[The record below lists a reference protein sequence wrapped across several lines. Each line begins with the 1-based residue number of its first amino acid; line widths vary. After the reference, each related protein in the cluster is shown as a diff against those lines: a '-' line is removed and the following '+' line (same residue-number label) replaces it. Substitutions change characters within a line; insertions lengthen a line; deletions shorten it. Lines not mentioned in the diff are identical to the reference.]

1 MSPLKPTPEELSV
14 NLVKIGRWKQLGFN
28 TEGLEELL
36 KEDFEKFKE
45 RKLKTLAGQIS
56 ADIDEHNQKKG
67 SGKEEGRSRERI
79 EGKDE
84 PILLTG
90 KKEKNPVRKVAIISF
105 DRNKRRTKDEVKD
118 HSDPLD
124 SNRSISH
131 PPKETISEELPL
143 EEVLSG
149 IRKDSIQDGKKRSM
163 TITKTGSIVEPDE
176 PIIIEGI
183 AKGEIEVDDDDP
195 GTEISLIHE
204 TRGDVDSKEELPP
217 NVVLV
222 GKPSGTGPSSEK
234 IVAGVILLD
243 NKKEPEEDV
252 RYNYYDISPKDSGE
266 DSTGSERDRSKKTRR
281 KEDEHRRRDTL
292 IALGVMVIL
301 VIAGVVILDPD
312 LLKWFPSNNP
322 PGISKP
328 ELIITEPLNSS
339 EYESGELIVFEAT
352 VKHPEEK
359 ISSLRWDFGDGDSSS
374 SERTSHF
381 YSTKV
386 TRNFR
391 ATFSVKVT
399 SGEVYDES
407 VTVRITPTVV
417 TLPEKR
423 EGLRGT
429 YDLESTMVF
438 NNPEGIEL
446 FSDENSD
453 VTITKVD
460 IEGTGTLDTEIE
472 LPDNEIEDGFDQR
485 HSVHTRKMNIDQEL
499 NGNATVKYRTITGEF
514 SQNMRLSGKI
524 DIDNENHV
532 DLTTR
537 ESIKGELSS
546 SMELY
551 SEFDENT
558 PYSIVDE
565 IINYRDLSGPSLN
578 LDITEIRED
587 RTFRLGDAEPGGFG
601 NLHYMWSIDA
611 IDNVGGITALKV
623 DIKLHEELL
632 STYGIT
638 DHSILLWIANGKAMP
653 LKFYAYVMQEE
664 DGTTT
669 TMTVTGN
676 LQLKSYVGGVSKISD
691 HTCGSEFNDT
701 SHHASRRDQA
711 DDELKGEFNEM
722 KYVPAAGDDNSAF
735 QGFTI
740 DDAVQLVEED
750 TAFKNYISA
759 HSKGFGIDCRCNIT
773 DGKML
778 WNITFGEKG
787 SGTGMNF
794 LVYDNGQVISK
805 TVDGMDVNTYS
816 FDLGEVVSF
825 DGSIH
830 IFKEHPVVEERFF
843 TEGELHLEE
852 NTIGA
857 GTTLSTLSMEA
868 LYTGSINNLDFG
880 FFLSNE
886 KSTGYGTS
894 SKMAVIDGQ
903 TGQILYIMEHTETA
917 PSIDQSTFF

>member
-14 NLVKIGRWKQLGFN
+14 NLVKIDRWKQLGFN

-45 RKLKTLAGQIS
+45 RKLKILAGQIS
-56 ADIDEHNQKKG
+56 ADIDDKYQEEAS
-67 SGKEEGRSRERI
+67 SGGEEKSREMI
-79 EGKDE
+79 DE
-84 PILLTG
+84 ALLLAG
-90 KKEKNPVRKVAIISF
+90 KKDKKAVRKVAIISF
-105 DRNKRRTKDEVKD
+105 DRTKKITKDRVKD
-118 HSDPLD
+118 YSDPPD
-124 SNRSISH
+124 PDRSTSH

-143 EEVLSG
+143 EEILSG
-149 IRKDSIQDGKKRSM
+149 APEGSVRDENEE
-163 TITKTGSIVEPDE
+163 TITVTKTVSLAEPDE
-176 PIIIEGI
+176 PIIIGRVP
-183 AKGEIEVDDDDP
+183 AAVKDSDDDP
-195 GTEISLIHE
+195 GSEISQIHE
-204 TRGDVDSKEELPP
+204 TPGDVDSKEELPP

-222 GKPSGTGPSSEK
+222 GEPSGTGPGSEK

-252 RYNYYDISPKDSGE
+252 RYNYYDISNKDRGE
-266 DSTGSERDRSKKTRR
+266 DSTGSERDRSKKARR

-339 EYESGELIVFEAT
+339 EYDSGELIVFEAT

-359 ISSLRWDFGDGDSSS
+359 ISSIRWDFGDGDSSS

-391 ATFSVKVT
+391 ATFSVKVS

-460 IEGTGTLDTEIE
+460 IEGTGTLEMEIE
-472 LPDNEIEDGFDQR
+472 LPDNEIEDGFSLG
-485 HSVHTRKMNIDQEL
+485 HSVYTREVNIDQEL
-499 NGNATVKYRTITGEF
+499 DGNATVKYSTITGEITR
-514 SQNMRLSGKI
+514 NMRLFGNV
-524 DIDNENHV
+524 DVNNRNYV
-532 DLTTR
+532 DLTTG

-551 SEFDENT
+551 SEFDEDT
-558 PYSIVDE
+558 PFSFVDE
-565 IINYRDLSGPSLN
+565 IINYRDLSEPSLN
-578 LDITEIRED
+578 LDITEIREN

-611 IDNVGGITALKV
+611 IDNVGGKTALKV

-638 DHSILLWIANGKAMP
+638 DHSILLWIANDKALP
-653 LKFYAYVMQEE
+653 VKFYAYLLQEE

-669 TMTVTGN
+669 TMTITGN
-676 LQLKSYVGGVSKISD
+676 IQMKSYVGGVKKIFD
-691 HTCGSEFNDT
+691 ETCASGFNDT
-701 SHHASRRDQA
+701 SHHASRKDQT
-711 DDELKGEFNEM
+711 DDELEGEFNEM
-722 KYVPAAGDDNSAF
+722 KYVPAAGDENSAF

-740 DDAVQLVEED
+740 DDAVRFVEED
-750 TAFKNYISA
+750 AAFKNYISA
-759 HSKGFGIDCRCNIT
+759 HPNAFGMDCRCNRT

-787 SGTGMNF
+787 SDAGMNF

-825 DGSIH
+825 DGSIR

-880 FFLSNE
+880 FFLSSE

-894 SKMAVIDGQ
+894 SKMSVIDGQ